1 MSMTIIDNFSL
12 KGKSFM
18 DGRQSV
24 ATLAALKAIP
34 ETDIPDGFRAY
45 CAETKLWYEYN
56 SANSVDATTG
66 RWRSVDATTSASVD
80 AKIKAAVTDK
90 LGEAG
95 GIATLDSNGLIPSS
109 NLPGYVDDVIELAGF
124 VAGVTASAV
133 TNASSLPAGNEF
145 YYDSTNK
152 RVVLRELSFG
162 STSDKYSYWATG
174 QAADD
179 SLIASTFGRVC
190 GPGGTP
196 LKGKIYVDTSTNR
209 QYRWSGTQMVELGK
223 QIALGAVEGTGNV
236 ITEIAV
242 EDNVIKPKKVA
253 TMIPSSQK
261 GAANGV
267 ATLDQHGSLPMD
279 QMPGGAMKTYLVD
292 EIIDSLPAG
301 TTVNSTEN
309 APVAKGKIVY
319 IGNSGQFVSKGSDGS
334 YSSVWVGHEA
344 YGSLSNGEVYDNHF
358 PYVVGVRSTSSGVI
372 GQAYIYIAS
381 NTRTRLDQHEVTHSG
396 NTADPVTNIMATAG
410 QIIVYHGKISMSKVD
425 GLDNTINTL
434 SERVSSLES
443 AEPES
448 IPVAEIEALFT

>member
-18 DGRQSV
+18 DGRQGV
-24 ATLAALKAIP
+24 ATMAVLKAIP

-133 TNASSLPAGNEF
+133 TNASSLPAGTKW
-145 YYDSTNK
+145 YYDTTAK
-152 RVVLRELSFG
+152 RVVLKELTLG
-162 STSDKYSYWATG
+162 STSEKYRYWATG

-223 QIALGAVEGTGNV
+223 QMTLGAVEGTGNV
-236 ITEIAV
+236 VTGISV
-242 EDNVIKPKKVA
+242 EDNVIKP
-253 TMIPSSQK
+253 QK
-261 GAANGV
+261 G
-267 ATLDQHGSLPMD
+267 
-279 QMPGGAMKTYLVD
+279 
-292 EIIDSLPAG
+292 G
-301 TTVNSTEN
+301 T
-309 APVAKGKIVY
+309 
-319 IGNSGQFVSKGSDGS
+319 
-334 YSSVWVGHEA
+334 
-344 YGSLSNGEVYDNHF
+344 
-358 PYVVGVRSTSSGVI
+358 
-372 GQAYIYIAS
+372 
-381 NTRTRLDQHEVTHSG
+381 
-396 NTADPVTNIMATAG
+396 MATQADVTALTG
-410 QIIVYHGKISMSKVD
+410 
-425 GLDNTINTL
+425 
-434 SERVSSLES
+434 RVSALES
-443 AEPES
+443 AEPDS
-448 IPVAEIEALFT
+448 ITVAEIEALFT